1 MSEVLSSRQVASA
14 ALCEIEKGRQANS
27 ALVDAL
33 NRVDDELSSRDK
45 NFVTELVQGT
55 TRMRRALDHL
65 WAPFVKRELDV
76 EVKVAVRL
84 GVYQLVFLGTPPHAA
99 LNATVDIV
107 PRRAKGLV
115 NAVLRRISE
124 TKPNFP
130 TGAVKNSYP
139 DWIWDWAEKEW

>member
-1 MSEVLSSRQVASA
+1 MSEVLSSRQVALA

-99 LNATVDIV
+99 LNATDCCI
-107 PRRAKGLV
+107 
-115 NAVLRRISE
+115 
-124 TKPNFP
+124 
-130 TGAVKNSYP
+130 
-139 DWIWDWAEKEW
+139 